1 MKDEHEENGAIKI
14 NDHRRFNPDGS
25 LKSESSSAPN
35 SFSEPT
41 PVDFSESSSR
51 LDSSSPPPSSAPS
64 PKTGEEPEL
73 NFANFVL
80 TLAGS
85 AQMHLGLMPNP
96 YTQQIEKDLDQAKQ
110 TIDLLGMLQTKT
122 KGNLDAQ
129 EAQLLEV
136 ILSDLRLRFVEEKK
150 NAK

>member
-1 MKDEHEENGAIKI
+1 MKDEHKEEGSMKV

-25 LKSESSSAPN
+25 LKSESSSN
-35 SFSEPT
+35 KDSFPESP
-41 PVDFSESSSR
+41 DLRFSESSPELGST
-51 LDSSSPPPSSAPS
+51 PPPPFSEAS
-64 PKTGEEPEL
+64 PKIEGEPEL
-73 NFANFVL
+73 SFANFVL

-110 TIDLLGMLQTKT
+110 TIDLLGMLQQKT